1 MLFNDV
7 IGQQKTKEL
16 LLRSVREGRVP
27 HAQLFLGSEGS
38 ANLALALAFAQYVCC
53 TEKREEDS
61 CGVCASCV
69 KHQKKVHPDLHF
81 IFPVATTT
89 SIKAKPVSKNF
100 FNQWRAFLEDNMY
113 FSLFDWLKY
122 IGIENKQ
129 GIISVEESAQIMRNL
144 SLTPYESQTKIFL
157 IWMPEKMNVQAAS
170 KLLKVIEEPSA
181 NTLFLLVSNNAENIL
196 PTVLSRTQLVKI
208 PRYSDQQ
215 VMNYLIANDV
225 DKSKAEMISTLV
237 EGDLNQAKKLNEYT
251 QEGEENSLRFVHW
264 MRLCFSALQVKDID
278 KLVQW
283 SESVAKS
290 GREEQKS
297 FLFYVSN
304 VMRDALLKNYGI
316 DSIMKM
322 TINQKNFTM
331 EKFAPFIHADNCM
344 DIIDE
349 LNMAQLH
356 IERNANPKILFLD
369 TSFKIARLLHTKL
382 NQALA

>member
-27 HAQLFLGSEGS
+27 HAQLFLGFEGS

-129 GIISVEESAQIMRNL
+129 GIISVEE
-144 SLTPYESQTKIFL
+144 IF
-157 IWMPEKMNVQAAS
+157 P
-170 KLLKVIEEPSA
+170 
-181 NTLFLLVSNNAENIL
+181 
-196 PTVLSRTQLVKI
+196 QL
-208 PRYSDQQ
+208 
-215 VMNYLIANDV
+215 
-225 DKSKAEMISTLV
+225 
-237 EGDLNQAKKLNEYT
+237 
-251 QEGEENSLRFVHW
+251 
-264 MRLCFSALQVKDID
+264 
-278 KLVQW
+278 
-283 SESVAKS
+283 
-290 GREEQKS
+290 
-297 FLFYVSN
+297 
-304 VMRDALLKNYGI
+304 
-316 DSIMKM
+316 
-322 TINQKNFTM
+322 
-331 EKFAPFIHADNCM
+331 
-344 DIIDE
+344 
-349 LNMAQLH
+349 
-356 IERNANPKILFLD
+356 
-369 TSFKIARLLHTKL
+369 
-382 NQALA
+382 